1 MSNKNKVFLV
11 IGIFLL
17 GLIILIVAATY
28 FGLQKD
34 PEHTKK
40 VREEATDYLD
50 KHFTDEM
57 EIVDVMYD
65 NASIYEQFSYAAIV
79 QPVKDPDFQFLVY
92 SHLETG
98 EYTDSYVAEVW
109 EEELEDFLMP
119 RLKESFGKDVI
130 KELWMTYPKDVGEQL
145 NISHDDIPSLKGQD
159 TGVVIRLTLSRG
171 EKDNDENALEQIID
185 EMKDELSIKR
195 GHFTLS
201 FSEQALFFKDKNIN
215 KDF

>member
-79 QPVKDPDFQFLVY
+79 QPVKDPDFQF
-92 SHLETG
+92 
-98 EYTDSYVAEVW
+98 
-109 EEELEDFLMP
+109 
-119 RLKESFGKDVI
+119 
-130 KELWMTYPKDVGEQL
+130 
-145 NISHDDIPSLKGQD
+145 
-159 TGVVIRLTLSRG
+159 
-171 EKDNDENALEQIID
+171 
-185 EMKDELSIKR
+185 
-195 GHFTLS
+195 
-201 FSEQALFFKDKNIN
+201 
-215 KDF
+215 